1 MKRDRE
7 KAAENET
14 LVVHRSHFPTAHDRR
29 DVHERISEIRDI
41 ERFILLE
48 NIIQSTFFEKL
59 YNLRA
64 LHV

>member
-1 MKRDRE
+1 M
-7 KAAENET
+7 
-14 LVVHRSHFPTAHDRR
+14 LVVQRSHFPTARDRR

-41 ERFILLE
+41 ERFTLLE
-48 NIIQSTFFEKL
+48 NVIQSTFCKKL